1 MTIVFIEEG
10 VSSEEEM
17 TATLST
23 KVGRSDPDSPNNQL
37 LQRLKQMPVCSFIVF
52 DYPKGKKFAAPY
64 AASEMMGF
72 KIKYKTID
80 SKKNRIKVY
89 KTEILTTTQFAL
101 DAFINS

>member
-10 VSSEEEM
+10 ISSQEEM
-17 TATLST
+17 NATLST

-37 LQRLKQMPVCSFIVF
+37 LQRLKQKPVRGFIVC

-64 AASEMMGF
+64 AAAEMMGF

-80 SKKNRIKVY
+80 SKKNRIKIY
-89 KTEILTTTQFAL
+89 KTEILPTKQFAL

>member
-10 VSSEEEM
+10 ISSQEEM
-17 TATLST
+17 NATLST

-37 LQRLKQMPVCSFIVF
+37 LQRLKQMPVCSFIVC

-64 AASEMMGF
+64 VAAEMMGF

-80 SKKNRIKVY
+80 AKKNRIKIY
-89 KTEILTTTQFAL
+89 KTEILPTNQFSL
-101 DAFINS
+101 DSFITS